1 MKIETTPTDNHEI
14 TLTIQV
20 ETEEFERAKRR
31 AARKLSRGMKI
42 PGFRPGKAPYN
53 VIVRH
58 VGEAAVIEE
67 AIDQLADELY
77 PKALDEANISPGAPG
92 ILEEITEMD
101 PLTLVFTVPL
111 EPEVKLGEYKELRIP
126 YEYEA
131 PSDEDVDEYIDTLR
145 QQQAVVTTVERP
157 AQEGDIVHIVLNAE
171 WVDAPE
177 GEEAAILK
185 DRHVPVLIEAE
196 ETDTTDEWPFPGF
209 SRQVLGLSSG
219 DEKEAE
225 YEYDEEASSE
235 MFRGKKV
242 HFRIKVEKVTERE
255 VPEADDEFAQ
265 SLGDFETIADLRETV
280 HSLLESQSRSAYD
293 KDYGNRVLDALVEQS
308 EIRFAPATL
317 ERELQNLR
325 DEFEH
330 SLEEQGLNLE
340 TYLQFSQ
347 QSEEELD
354 EELRKAAES
363 RVRRTLALFQFSKEE
378 QVEAGE
384 DEIQQS
390 TMEFLTHLSQQMPEK
405 DFRKMLQDPETLN
418 GLVGSIMADLINEKA
433 LQALSRIAQG
443 KGDEPEEPSAEE
455 SAEETE
461 APEDGEEAEVPVET
475 PAPETDEA
483 EEAPEETP
491 EAKENEAE
499 ES

>member
-77 PKALDEANISPGAPG
+77 PKALDEADISPGAPG

-242 HFRIKVEKVTERE
+242 HF
-255 VPEADDEFAQ
+255 
-265 SLGDFETIADLRETV
+265 
-280 HSLLESQSRSAYD
+280 
-293 KDYGNRVLDALVEQS
+293 
-308 EIRFAPATL
+308 
-317 ERELQNLR
+317 
-325 DEFEH
+325 
-330 SLEEQGLNLE
+330 
-340 TYLQFSQ
+340 
-347 QSEEELD
+347 
-354 EELRKAAES
+354 
-363 RVRRTLALFQFSKEE
+363 
-378 QVEAGE
+378 
-384 DEIQQS
+384 
-390 TMEFLTHLSQQMPEK
+390 
-405 DFRKMLQDPETLN
+405 
-418 GLVGSIMADLINEKA
+418 
-433 LQALSRIAQG
+433 
-443 KGDEPEEPSAEE
+443 
-455 SAEETE
+455 
-461 APEDGEEAEVPVET
+461 
-475 PAPETDEA
+475 
-483 EEAPEETP
+483 
-491 EAKENEAE
+491 
-499 ES
+499 